1 MKINPISGVLSS
13 LLIVAGIAVS
23 SNAHAV
29 DGTVSFSGEVISST
43 CKIEGQSNDLSVT
56 LPPVSTAALDAVGSV
71 AGRTPFSLSLSG
83 CTVGDGNPVK
93 VGVLFEPGANV
104 DQSTGRL
111 TADTG
116 AGKAEGV
123 QLNVLD
129 AQQKH
134 IPVGSQSSTNTQMV
148 DIGENG
154 TAKLDYFTEY
164 YAADAVKAG
173 TVTSRVEYSL
183 IYQ

>member
-1 MKINPISGVLSS
+1 MKINSIPGVLSS
-13 LLIVAGIAVS
+13 LLIVAGIAIS

-29 DGTVSFSGEVISST
+29 DGTVSFAGQVISST
-43 CKIEGQSNDLSVT
+43 CKVEGQSNDLSVT
-56 LPPVSTAALDAVGSV
+56 LPPVSTAALGSVGTV
-71 AGRTPFSLSLSG
+71 AGRTPFALSLTG
-83 CTVGDGNPVK
+83 CTTGDGNPVK

-134 IPVGSQSSTNTQMV
+134 IPVGSQSPANTQMV
-148 DIGENG
+148 DIDANG
-154 TAKLDYFTEY
+154 AAKLAYFAEY

-173 TVTSRVEYSL
+173 NVTSRVEYSL